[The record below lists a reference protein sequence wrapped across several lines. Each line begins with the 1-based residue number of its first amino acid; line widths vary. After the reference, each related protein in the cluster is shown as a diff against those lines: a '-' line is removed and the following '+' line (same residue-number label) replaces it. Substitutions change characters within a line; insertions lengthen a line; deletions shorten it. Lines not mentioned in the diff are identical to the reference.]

1 MDILQRD
8 DFLEISYSDLPP
20 LENHELLNKKH

>member
-8 DFLEISYSDLPP
+8 DFLEISYSDLLP
-20 LENHELLNKKH
+20 LENYELLNKKH